1 MGSTD
6 MTREEKKEQL
16 PMHSY
21 LKLLS
26 SQSLPDA
33 AGNGTKEAHAQQE
46 ENNLEREREF
56 RVSSISD

>member
-1 MGSTD
+1 
-6 MTREEKKEQL
+6 
-16 PMHSY
+16 MHSY

-26 SQSLPDA
+26 SQSFPDA

-56 RVSSISD
+56 HVSSISD